1 MPSLRTTQTTFQFQ
15 ADREF
20 PRHLAQPWK
29 NVASTTEEVLN
40 LSGLCRQQCI
50 RESLTVVLIRMDQ
63 NSEWEGWDG
72 GRGREIRKK
81 QRDRARASAT
91 GRDTHTHT
99 EKKHGYR
106 GVIVASSHD
115 PKQKPISS
123 LGSARCSVSC
133 HGFVLA
139 DFHHISF
146 FFTPN
151 PHSCPHPR
159 AEARITMYR
168 SPFFL
173 SLPSPLLPTPYSVL
187 HPPPLAT
194 PQSLVSGPE
203 PSMSTFAMQAS
214 PN

>member
-146 FFTPN
+146 FAPQPSFLSSSTGGSTNYHVSQPFF
-151 PHSCPHPR
+151 SL
-159 AEARITMYR
+159 
-168 SPFFL
+168 SPFSSPPN
-173 SLPSPLLPTPYSVL
+173 SLFRPT
-187 HPPPLAT
+187 PPPLWRR
-194 PQSLVSGPE
+194 PRVS
-203 PSMSTFAMQAS
+203 SVVLS
-214 PN
+214 PP